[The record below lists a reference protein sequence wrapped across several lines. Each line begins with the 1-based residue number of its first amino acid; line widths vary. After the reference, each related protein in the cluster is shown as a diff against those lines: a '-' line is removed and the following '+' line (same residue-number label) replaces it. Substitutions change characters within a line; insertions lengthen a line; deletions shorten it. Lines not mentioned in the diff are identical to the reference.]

1 MFDRAPPHVPEA
13 LREMARYPILT
24 RTQGSTNSMRTVY
37 KFGYEDMTGN
47 SFWKDHP
54 SFTDTA
60 ADADQAPAR

>member
-1 MFDRAPPHVPEA
+1 
-13 LREMARYPILT
+13 MARYPILT